1 MNPFIPFIRISILCF
16 IVLNAAACQKQHFHE
31 SFSRE
36 KNITEQSLSAENL
49 QKQRDEEQLKLCQKQ
64 LSTLQSIKDQQYQP
78 YKQAFDSIMKNAS
91 QYARLRTSVNVDTQE
106 TVDALYR
113 YRVNYLCAEVNQ
125 AVLTQLTEL
134 AK

>member
-1 MNPFIPFIRISILCF
+1 MNPFISFIRISIVYI
-16 IVLNAAACQKQHFHE
+16 IVLNSTACQKQQFHK
-31 SFSRE
+31 SFSRD
-36 KNITEQSLSAENL
+36 KNITEQSLFAEGL

-64 LSTLQSIKDQQYQP
+64 LSALQNINGQQYQP
-78 YKQAFDSIMKNAS
+78 YRQAFDSIMKNAS
-91 QYARLRTSVNVDTQE
+91 QYAHLRTSVNVDTQE

-125 AVLTQLTEL
+125 AVLSRLTEL

>member
-16 IVLNAAACQKQHFHE
+16 IVLNAAACQKQPFHK
-31 SFSRE
+31 SFSRD
-36 KNITEQSLSAENL
+36 KNITAQTLSAEEL

-64 LSTLQSIKDQQYQP
+64 LSALQNIKEQQYQS
-78 YKQAFDSIMKNAS
+78 YRQAFDSIMKNAS

-125 AVLTQLTEL
+125 AVLTRLTEL